1 MLEMKNKVTEMKNTF
16 DGLITRLHTTKENIS
31 QPEDYV
37 IRYDYPN

>member
-1 MLEMKNKVTEMKNTF
+1 MLEMKNNVTKMKNTF

-31 QPEDYV
+31 QLEDYV